1 MPRIA
6 LLILLCA
13 TVVTRA
19 GEISPGHDHGD
30 ASADPRLIAAEAAL
44 AAGDSDRAMSLFEEA
59 AAGTAHAPVAELGQ
73 ARASLQLGEFR
84 RAVSMTTLVAGEHKE
99 FAEARALQA
108 FLLDRAGQSTRA
120 LEMLTEERATRPDDV
135 ALLGAMAEIRL
146 DRMEIAEAVRLL
158 DEWAGRNGP
167 DSDLHRLRSSAAE
180 AAGRPIEGR
189 VWLDPAP
196 APPTSSGASDDRP
209 ARQRSRWPATFAE
222 PLPLPPAAVR
232 AAGNGLVVDGGQA
245 IVTTTGVT
253 AAARGRI
260 FVRNG
265 LGRVREARLATI
277 DEARGLALLRLDS
290 PYPKRWSIASDTIG
304 APAGRRLSFI
314 LGFPRIHTD
323 GFSQPRIDPG
333 VVIRPDIGLG
343 GLMQITNG
351 LTPALAGSPVYDEIG
366 RLVGLVAGPP
376 GALSWVPE
384 AERQL
389 GPGSFAVG
397 AAAIHRLLGSTAGA
411 AAESPPGSPGPGGR
425 AASARPAPIPATDEL
440 YERLAPAVVQ
450 IFTQL

>member
-1 MPRIA
+1 M
-6 LLILLCA
+6 
-13 TVVTRA
+13 
-19 GEISPGHDHGD
+19 
-30 ASADPRLIAAEAAL
+30 AAEAAL
-44 AAGDSDRAMSLFEEA
+44 AAGDSQRAMSLFEQA

-108 FLLDRAGQSTRA
+108 FLLDRAGQSARA

-135 ALLGAMAEIRL
+135 ALLGAMAEIML

-180 AAGRPIEGR
+180 AAGRPMEGPM
-189 VWLDPAP
+189 WLEPAP
-196 APPTSSGASDDRP
+196 APPTSAGAIDDRP

-222 PLPLPPAAVR
+222 PLPAAAVR

-253 AAARGRI
+253 AGARGRI

-277 DEARGLALLRLDS
+277 DETQGLALLRLDR
-290 PYPKRWSIASDTIG
+290 PYPIRWSIASDAIG
-304 APAGRRLSFI
+304 APSGRRLSFI
-314 LGFPRIHTD
+314 LGFPRIQSG
-323 GFSQPRIDPG
+323 GFSMPRIDPG
-333 VVIRPDIGLG
+333 VVMRPDIGLG

-351 LTPALAGSPVYDEIG
+351 LTPALAGSPVFDEIG

-389 GPGSFAVG
+389 GHGSFAVG
-397 AAAIHRLLGSTAGA
+397 AAAIHRLLGSTAGPPA
-411 AAESPPGSPGPGGR
+411 KSPGSPDPGGR
-425 AASARPAPIPATDEL
+425 ATSARPAPIPATDEL

-450 IFTQL
+450 VFMQR